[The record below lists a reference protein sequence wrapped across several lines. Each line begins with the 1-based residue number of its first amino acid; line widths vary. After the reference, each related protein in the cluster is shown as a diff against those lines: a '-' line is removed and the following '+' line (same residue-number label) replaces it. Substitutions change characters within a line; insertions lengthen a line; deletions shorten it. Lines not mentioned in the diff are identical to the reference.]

1 MKDISEACSVPR
13 YAENKTA
20 TITRMQ
26 HQSQDRHSKRMLDE
40 IGVEKRSRARYA
52 INIPLQTSK

>member
-40 IGVEKRSRARYA
+40 IGVEKRSRAR
-52 INIPLQTSK
+52 